1 MPTQLLL
8 DGPSLVY
15 RAFFALPTTMTD
27 DAGRSINAVRGFMD
41 MITWMLNERHPDELV
56 VALDADWRPAF
67 RVAAYDGYKS
77 ERPEDPAELPW
88 QFELLEDVLTAAGIS
103 QASVEGLEA
112 DDAIATLV
120 ERAPGDRMTYIVSGD
135 RDLLALIKD
144 PNVRLLFPVKGVREM
159 TDLDEAAVEEKYGIP
174 PRLYPEFAMMRGD
187 PSDGLPGVAGIG
199 QVRAAKLLQQFGSL
213 DGVLEHLDE
222 LPKRQAFAFDEARTY
237 LEKMK
242 TVVLLVKDAD
252 VDLSA
257 PRPPDEAVLRA
268 LGEKHNLGSSVGR
281 LLQAL
286 APMWA

>member
-27 DAGRSINAVRGFMD
+27 DRGRSINAVRGFMD
-41 MITWMLNERHPDELV
+41 MITLMLNERRPDELV

-77 ERPEDPAELPW
+77 ERPEDPPELPW
-88 QFELLEDVLTAAGIS
+88 QFDLLDEVLTAAGIA

-120 ERAPGDRMTYIVSGD
+120 ERAPEDRMTYIVSGD
-135 RDLLALIKD
+135 RDLLALIRD

-159 TDLDEAAVEEKYGIP
+159 ADMDEAAVEAKYGIP

-199 QVRAAKLLQQFGSL
+199 PVRAAKLLQQYGSL
-213 DGVLEHLDE
+213 DGVLEHVDE
-222 LPKRQAFAFDEARTY
+222 LPKRQAFAFNEARGY
-237 LEKMK
+237 LEKMR
-242 TVVLLVKDAD
+242 TVVTLVRDAD
-252 VDLSA
+252 VDLSDA
-257 PRPPDEAVLRA
+257 RPPDESSLRG

-286 APMWA
+286 EPMWA